1 MTKKASWVQIVTF
14 CVFIAL
20 FFVLNLAL
28 PDISFSERE
37 NRELAQMPD
46 FSFGSLFSGK
56 YTERFESY
64 TTDQFAFRDTWTT
77 MKAACELSLGKKEN
91 KGVYVCGG
99 ELLTEGYKT
108 PDAKLLDTNISAIRA
123 LSENAGVPVYFA
135 LIPGVSELRSDLLP
149 RNAPNDS
156 QKETIDYC
164 YSNSGAVNVDMLGA
178 LSAHKDEY
186 IYYRTDHHWTSLG
199 AYYGYAAL
207 AESMGLGEI
216 PPIDSYKRRVVS
228 DEFYGTVYSKSGI
241 SWIRPDSIELFVPQH
256 ETTRIT
262 NYSNGEPVVTAMY
275 NFDFL
280 EKKDKY
286 SMFMG
291 GNTPLLTVTTENEDA
306 PSLLVIRDSYFD
318 SLTPFLQDD
327 FSDIHIMDLRYYKTQ
342 IMNSSI
348 KEYVEKNDIDEVLV
362 CYSVNNFG
370 TDTNIFLLGQ

>member
-1 MTKKASWVQIVTF
+1 
-14 CVFIAL
+14 
-20 FFVLNLAL
+20 
-28 PDISFSERE
+28 
-37 NRELAQMPD
+37 MP
-46 FSFGSLFSGK
+46 
-56 YTERFESY
+56 R
-64 TTDQFAFRDTWTT
+64 
-77 MKAACELSLGKKEN
+77 
-91 KGVYVCGG
+91 
-99 ELLTEGYKT
+99 
-108 PDAKLLDTNISAIRA
+108 
-123 LSENAGVPVYFA
+123 
-135 LIPGVSELRSDLLP
+135 
-149 RNAPNDS
+149 DS

-262 NYSNGEPVVTAMY
+262 NYSNGEPVVSAMY

-306 PSLLVIRDSYFD
+306 PSLLVIRDSY
-318 SLTPFLQDD
+318 
-327 FSDIHIMDLRYYKTQ
+327 YKTQ